1 MGRLQGLPFGGIHTE
16 GIKCAA
22 PPIVA
27 GVQIAVNGDRQRV
40 WQEEFVESIVEVT
53 WPLNEDGSRL
63 PIVNQLPQQ
72 SGRCGAMVPHGEEDD
87 FSIKAIEGSMIDLT
101 GSQRVIHI
109 YYNNGKMAN
118 QFPDI

>member
-1 MGRLQGLPFGGIHTE
+1 MRRAADRRQ
-16 GIKCAA
+16 CADSCKWRSA
-22 PPIVA
+22 A
-27 GVQIAVNGDRQRV
+27 C
-40 WQEEFVESIVEVT
+40 VESIVEVT

-63 PIVNQLPQQ
+63 PIVDQLPQQ
-72 SGRCGAMVPHGEEDD
+72 SGRCGAMVPHREEDD